1 MFLQPSIS
9 SVTTA
14 LESAIQRL
22 KNGEFLP
29 PETCHE
35 MIKKM
40 YTWQDI
46 ARRTEIVYDQQ
57 TVAGRRL
64 LNTEKLSINEDGGSN
79 PMGEL
84 EKLAVAKGEDAEEDS
99 TLRKRRGVKHNLEN
113 QGDGD
118 SSEASLPSTPPDA
131 QPLPTAPLYPPIH
144 HHNTH
149 LPTGATDYGLLMENI
164 KNCYACGPFVG
175 KFLIVGVL
183 LDFIYLKVLD
193 WVYPVELIDIAP
205 DVS

>member
-1 MFLQPSIS
+1 M
-9 SVTTA
+9 
-14 LESAIQRL
+14 
-22 KNGEFLP
+22 
-29 PETCHE
+29 
-35 MIKKM
+35 
-40 YTWQDI
+40 
-46 ARRTEIVYDQQ
+46 
-57 TVAGRRL
+57 
-64 LNTEKLSINEDGGSN
+64 
-79 PMGEL
+79 
-84 EKLAVAKGEDAEEDS
+84 AKGEDAEEDS

-131 QPLPTAPLYPPIH
+131 QPLPTAPPPPPIH